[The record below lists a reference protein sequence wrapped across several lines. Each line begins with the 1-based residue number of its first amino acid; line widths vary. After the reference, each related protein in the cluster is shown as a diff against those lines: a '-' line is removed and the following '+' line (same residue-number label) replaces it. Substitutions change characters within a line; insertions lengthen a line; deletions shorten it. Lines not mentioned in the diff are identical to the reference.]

1 METIFVAALKE
12 ETPKLSK
19 FHHTGVGKI
28 NASIKLMEL
37 INMYKP
43 AQIINYGTAGSFKKD
58 ISGLIEC
65 TTFVQHDMDARG
77 LLDFKLGETPFD
89 PISKIILSHEGY
101 ICATGDKFVKNK
113 LEMDCDIVDMEAYAL
128 AKICKIKDIDFKCFK
143 YISDYANHDSSND
156 RIENCHKGASDFL
169 SLYPDCK

>member
-1 METIFVAALKE
+1 MQTIFVAALKE
-12 ETPKLSK
+12 ETPALSK

-37 INMYKP
+37 INLYKP

-77 LLDFKLGETPFD
+77 LLDFKLGQTPFD
-89 PISKIILSHEGY
+89 PISKIILSDKGY
-101 ICATGDKFVKNK
+101 VCATGDRFVKKK
-113 LEMDCDIVDMEAYAL
+113 LEINCDIVDMEAYAL
-128 AKICKIKDIDFKCFK
+128 AKICKVYDIEFKCFK
-143 YISDYANHDSSND
+143 YISDYANEESSND
-156 RIENCHKGASDFL
+156 WMENCNKGAGKFL
-169 SLYPDCK
+169 SLYPHCK

>member
-12 ETPKLSK
+12 ETPELSK

-28 NASIKLMEL
+28 NAAIKLIDL
-37 INMYKP
+37 IHLYKP
-43 AQIINYGTAGSFKKD
+43 NQVINYGTAGSLKKE

-65 TTFVQHDMDARG
+65 TTFIQHDMDARG

-128 AKICKIKDIDFKCFK
+128 AKICKIKNIDFKCFK
-143 YISDYANHDSSND
+143 YISDYANEESSND
-156 RIENCHKGASDFL
+156 WKENCHKGARDFL
-169 SLYPDCK
+169 SLYPNCK

>member
-1 METIFVAALKE
+1 METIFLAALKE

-19 FHHTGVGKI
+19 FYHTGVGKI

-37 INMYKP
+37 INVHKP
-43 AQIINYGTAGSFKKD
+43 NQIINYGTAGSFKKE

-89 PISKIILSHEGY
+89 PISKIILSDKGY
-101 ICATGDKFVKNK
+101 TCATGDRFVKNK
-113 LEMDCDIVDMEAYAL
+113 LEINCDIVDMEAYAL
-128 AKICKIKDIDFKCFK
+128 AKICKLYEIEFKCFK
-143 YISDYANHDSSND
+143 YISDYANNESSND
-156 RIENCHKGASDFL
+156 WIQNCHKGASEFL

>member
-37 INMYKP
+37 INAHKP
-43 AQIINYGTAGSFKKD
+43 NQVINYGTAGSLKKE

-77 LLDFKLGETPFD
+77 LLDFKLGQTPFD
-89 PISKIILSHEGY
+89 PISKIILSDKGY
-101 ICATGDKFVKNK
+101 ICATGDRFVKNQ
-113 LEMDCDIVDMEAYAL
+113 LEINCDIVDMEA
-128 AKICKIKDIDFKCFK
+128 
-143 YISDYANHDSSND
+143 
-156 RIENCHKGASDFL
+156 
-169 SLYPDCK
+169 

>member
-1 METIFVAALKE
+1 METIFIAALKE

-19 FHHTGVGKI
+19 FYHTGVGKI

-37 INMYKP
+37 INLYKP
-43 AQIINYGTAGSFKKD
+43 NQIINYGTAGSFKKE

-65 TTFVQHDMDARG
+65 TSFVQHDMDARG

-89 PISKIILSHEGY
+89 PISKIIFSDKGY
-101 ICATGDKFVKNK
+101 ICATGDRFVKNK
-113 LEMDCDIVDMEAYAL
+113 LEINCDIVDMEAYAL
-128 AKICKIKDIDFKCFK
+128 AKICKLYEIEFKCFK
-143 YISDYANHDSSND
+143 YISDYANDDSSND
-156 RIENCHKGASDFL
+156 WIENCHKGASEFL

>member
-37 INMYKP
+37 INVYKP
-43 AQIINYGTAGSFKKD
+43 NQIINYGTAGSFKKE

-65 TTFVQHDMDARG
+65 TSFVQHDMDARG

-89 PISKIILSHEGY
+89 PISKIILSDKGY
-101 ICATGDKFVKNK
+101 ICATGDRFVKNNPLIYDRLQLLK
-113 LEMDCDIVDMEAYAL
+113 PTMPEIT
-128 AKICKIKDIDFKCFK
+128 KITKKIIKNFGPK
-143 YISDYANHDSSND
+143 
-156 RIENCHKGASDFL
+156 
-169 SLYPDCK
+169 

>member
-12 ETPKLSK
+12 ETPKLNK

-37 INMYKP
+37 INVHKP
-43 AQIINYGTAGSFKKD
+43 TQVINYGTAGSLKKE

-89 PISKIILSHEGY
+89 NVNEIINSEEGY
-101 ICATGDKFVKNK
+101 SCGSGDNFVKSK
-113 LEMDCDIVDMEAYAL
+113 VEMDVDLVDMEAYAL
-128 AKICKIKDIDFKCFK
+128 AKVCKLEGIEFKCFK
-143 YISDYANHDSSND
+143 YISDNADSNASLD
-156 RIENCHKGASDFL
+156 WIENCKKGAKLFQI
-169 SLYPDCK
+169 KMNEF